1 MFENKDSLFLLLEN
15 NDYKQ
20 LKDILIKYNEVDI
33 AEFLSEIDDL
43 EALAVFRLLPE
54 EIAIETFSHLDFD
67 IQEKFI
73 AAMTSIETVE
83 LIDKLYIDD
92 MVDILEEMPNSIVKK
107 IMRNVDSDKRN
118 LFNEYLNYPKDS
130 AGSIMTPDLLS
141 INEDMTV
148 KDILNKMRKITNLTE
163 TFYTVYITDKDNIL
177 KGFIEIKD
185 ILSNQPSTKISEI
198 INENI
203 IYVQTLDDKEDV
215 AKLIDKYEF
224 LAIPV
229 VDLEKKL
236 VGVVTF
242 DDAIKVLNDENE
254 EDFSKM
260 AAMTP
265 NEDDYLDT
273 SIWDLSKMRFFWLL
287 LLMVSSTLSQIV
299 INGFND
305 VITAIT
311 GLIAFMP
318 MLTDSA
324 GNAGSQ
330 ASTTIIRGLSIGE
343 IELKDTGKVLLK
355 ELAIAL
361 IVGFGLGIVN
371 FLRITFLT
379 SSSPMMAMTV
389 SLSLVI
395 IIVLAKLIGAIL
407 PIVATIFKLDPTIMA
422 APLLTTIVDSLSL
435 VIYFTLAKILM
446 L

>member
-118 LFNEYLNYPKDS
+118 IFNEYLNYPKDS

-265 NEDDYLDT
+265 NEEDYLDT

>member
-118 LFNEYLNYPKDS
+118 IFNEYLNYPKDS

-355 ELAIAL
+355 EFAIAL
-361 IVGFGLGIVN
+361 IVGFGLGVVN